1 MPVFTFQKLKT
12 ASSMSY
18 KTSLIFVA
26 VVLMHLGVLWAVQNG
41 SFKSTKPTEVVI
53 PIALLPIHPI
63 QSKAAS
69 SPAPQS
75 LKAEPLKSE
84 SKPPTQAELP
94 SVVVANSTQK
104 PIATLQQAPT
114 VVSENAIET
123 SVASAAS
130 SHSTVQMSAS
140 TASTASSAASAT
152 SNSVTTTVSDAKQAQ
167 VQLPSADADYL
178 QNRKPKRSILSEKT
192 GEFGRVLIYTVIS
205 AEGLPLEIK
214 VDKSSGFPRL
224 DSAALE
230 AVRTWRFKP
239 GKVGGVP
246 AALPYLIPIT
256 FEP

>member
-1 MPVFTFQKLKT
+1 MP
-12 ASSMSY
+12 Y
-18 KTSLIFVA
+18 KASLIFVA

-41 SFKSTKPTEVVI
+41 AFKSTKPMEVVI

-63 QSKAAS
+63 QSKVVS
-69 SPAPQS
+69 SAAPQS
-75 LKAEPLKSE
+75 PKAESPKSE
-84 SKPPTQAELP
+84 SKPPTQAQLP

-104 PIATLQQAPT
+104 PIAMPPQAPT

-130 SHSTVQMSAS
+130 SNSTVQMSAS
-140 TASTASSAASAT
+140 TASSAASAK
-152 SNSVTTTVSDAKQAQ
+152 SNSATTTESDAKQAQ
-167 VQLPSADADYL
+167 VQLPSEDADYL
-178 QNRKPKRSILSEKT
+178 QNRKPKRSILSEKM

-205 AEGLPLEIK
+205 AEGLPTEIK

-256 FEP
+256 FEL